1 MKAYTFLFL
10 LALSGSTL
18 AQNFSAVEQVM
29 LNNQRSLGDDQVLLI
44 YKDGKILYQKSLAIL
59 NPIYR
64 RPLAKAVNGS
74 QQHWC

>member
-44 YKDGKILYQKSLAIL
+44 YKDGKILYQKSLGDFKPNIQA
-59 NPIYR
+59 PI
-64 RPLAKAVNGS
+64 G
-74 QQHWC
+74 